1 MWNRLVLGTGLL
13 VAVVI
18 FLAGPGGT
26 SVLHAEDPLTVEVT
40 LENDAFSPAEAK
52 VPAGKPFVLKVT
64 NKGTAAAEIE
74 AKEAK
79 IEKVAAGNSVIIVR
93 VRPLQP
99 GRYLFVN
106 EYKEDSVKGY
116 LVAE

>member
-1 MWNRLVLGTGLL
+1 MWNRRVFRSGLL
-13 VAVVI
+13 LAAVI
-18 FLAGPGGT
+18 FLVGPGGT

-40 LENDAFSPAEAK
+40 LENDAFSPAEVK

-64 NKGTAAAEIE
+64 NKGADAAEIE
-74 AKEAK
+74 ATEAK
-79 IEKVAAGNSVIIVR
+79 IEKVVTGNSVIIVR

-106 EYKEDSVKGY
+106 EYKEDTVKGY